1 MRRMWRFYSDYIDY
15 SKTFILSNI
24 IVDIFLDLFG
34 DEEIYTFIKT
44 LKNLDTVY
52 KFSCMLSSQN
62 IRESDEFGMAHQSP
76 LFLSQRKRGPE
87 KWDVFSRS
95 HSYLVAE
102 LGLEFRTPH
111 TRIFLT
117 WITTH
122 SEHSEFILNYGGK
135 SLEYFKEKSSWFT
148 LPL

>member
-1 MRRMWRFYSDYIDY
+1 MWRFYSDYIDY

-76 LFLSQRKRGPE
+76 LFLSQRKRGE
-87 KWDVFSRS
+87 VGK
-95 HSYLVAE
+95 VAQ
-102 LGLEFRTPH
+102 
-111 TRIFLT
+111 
-117 WITTH
+117 
-122 SEHSEFILNYGGK
+122 
-135 SLEYFKEKSSWFT
+135 
-148 LPL
+148 